1 MENGTISAI
10 FLGDN
15 GDLTFYFYS
24 RSKSLSVQER
34 RLKMSRMCQ
43 KRNEKRFLL
52 VNTPMQ
58 IPLIAL
64 ARMIRGMQ
72 QTCCCKCNLQDICL
86 VCQQSKI
93 EFSYKAYK
101 PKLCFGFTSLP
112 TCNISNE
119 SLYVSR
125 ENTNKDRY
133 LYSVLKPIGKHLE
146 SA

>member
-72 QTCCCKCNLQDICL
+72 QTWCKCNLQDICL

-101 PKLCFGFTSLP
+101 PKTLFKKDLLVYLLATSAMKAYMLAEKIQIKIGIFTV
-112 TCNISNE
+112 
-119 SLYVSR
+119 Y
-125 ENTNKDRY
+125 
-133 LYSVLKPIGKHLE
+133 
-146 SA
+146 